1 MLTDWAS
8 KKMTISY
15 DLYAETNPAFVSF
28 LLYRFVKSFSDG
40 TSETPHICLTYLT
53 VPLAMSERL
62 ETSFA
67 STNAT
72 TGFLAWLNRFPQ
84 SRVGLQRDVAHSK
97 HVTAAGLRAAL
108 HSQLL
113 NIKPNGTL
121 EIGVAKKPP
130 ENAKSKLS
138 SGPKN
143 AISRAERLG
152 VWMSKVGGPA
162 LIFSALEV
170 TP

>member
-1 MLTDWAS
+1 
-8 KKMTISY
+8 MTISY

-40 TSETPHICLTYLT
+40 TSDTPHISLAYLT
-53 VPLAMSERL
+53 VPLAMSERR

-72 TGFLAWLNRFPQ
+72 TGFLAWLNRFPE

-113 NIKPNGTL
+113 SIKTDGTL
-121 EIGVAKKPP
+121 GIGIAKKPP
-130 ENAKSKLS
+130 ENAKGKLS
-138 SGPKN
+138 SGPRN
-143 AISRAERLG
+143 VVARAERLG
-152 VWMSKVGGPA
+152 GWMSKVGSPA

>member
-1 MLTDWAS
+1 
-8 KKMTISY
+8 MTMSY

-28 LLYRFVKSFSDG
+28 LLYRFVKSFSGG
-40 TSETPHICLTYLT
+40 TSDTPHIGLAYLA

-67 STNAT
+67 STNVS
-72 TGFLAWLNRFPQ
+72 TGFLAWLNRFPE

-113 NIKPNGTL
+113 NIKPDATL
-121 EIGVAKKPP
+121 EIGVARRPP
-130 ENAKSKLS
+130 ENAKGKLP

-143 AISRAERLG
+143 AVSRAERLG

-162 LIFSALEV
+162 LIFSALEL